1 MQCII
6 IDDEEAVSKYLRVV
20 PPKYTQIALSI
31 KTMLDLTG
39 RLRAVDDRTGATTTS
54 VGGKLLMTEEEWTAR
69 MREKPPPAVATMT
82 SAVSRPRGR
91 GKRRRTSPGAGHLP
105 PLWEDWPLGQ

>member
-31 KTMLDLTG
+31 ETMLDMSTLTIEDLTG
-39 RLRAVDDRTGATTTS
+39 RLRAVD
-54 VGGKLLMTEEEWTAR
+54 
-69 MREKPPPAVATMT
+69 
-82 SAVSRPRGR
+82 
-91 GKRRRTSPGAGHLP
+91 
-105 PLWEDWPLGQ
+105 